1 MQDPNGQSATQVL
14 STDVNGKLNIGGLA
28 PGDYQVAE
36 TKPLDGYVHMALP
49 SFTVTIT
56 GTEDN
61 SNQNYLSLGDQS
73 VAGLVSFSNNVFTV
87 DNVTSLTQLP
97 LTGGAGLIMFA
108 VIAVILGSAAGIVLF
123 RAKRSSQKI

>member
-1 MQDPNGQSATQVL
+1 M
-14 STDVNGKLNIGGLA
+14 NGKLNIGGLA